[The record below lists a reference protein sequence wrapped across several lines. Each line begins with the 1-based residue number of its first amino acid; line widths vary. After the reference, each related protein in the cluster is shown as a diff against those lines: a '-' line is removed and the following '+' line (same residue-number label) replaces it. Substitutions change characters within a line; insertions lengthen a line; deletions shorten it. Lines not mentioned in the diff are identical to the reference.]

1 MKTTYFTLGFHK
13 YLNFVAQLS
22 DKAWHHLQQEY
33 HLNNKSYLQWLQLM
47 NSIPDKWKFTI
58 KQTGSD
64 AKNLSTNKVTSVMYF
79 ETMFNANY
87 SDWTKIF
94 K

>member
-1 MKTTYFTLGFHK
+1 MKATYFTVGFH
-13 YLNFVAQLS
+13 
-22 DKAWHHLQQEY
+22 
-33 HLNNKSYLQWLQLM
+33 KSYLQWLQLI
-47 NSIPDKWKFTI
+47 NSIPKKWKFTI

-64 AKNLSTNKVTSVMYF
+64 VKNLSTNKVTSVMYF
-79 ETMFNANY
+79 ETMFNANN